1 VQDDDFREA
10 DLQTLAGA
18 FRQEHE
24 RIYGY
29 APDAPAQVVTF
40 RITAFAQTT
49 TPPVVGGGFSGR
61 AKAAIKSRR
70 RVYFKESGGLV
81 DCPVYDRAQLAY
93 RTRIDGPAILDQM
106 DTTTIVLPDQRA
118 ELDDGG
124 CLILTFK

>member
-1 VQDDDFREA
+1 QVDTAHRRTQRGIDMRFVGQSHELTVAVQDDDFREA

-93 RTRIDGPAILDQM
+93 RTRIDGPAIL
-106 DTTTIVLPDQRA
+106 
-118 ELDDGG
+118 
-124 CLILTFK
+124 